1 MQQKSRRGAI
11 HLQERLEQGID
22 KLIDQELGWRL
33 VGGEDSGTC
42 RIQTGF
48 CELIGMPTEF
58 QETNVL
64 KMTNF
69 KNTFAFLA
77 DIPIITEGNKKEQ
90 HTVLNTLLDK
100 LEAEI
105 SAISANPKTNSPK
118 TKWSVL
124 DFSINKE
131 ATKPSKKNGGS

>member
-1 MQQKSRRGAI
+1 MKAVQQKSRKGVI
-11 HLQERLEQGID
+11 HLQERLEKKIN

-33 VGGEDSGTC
+33 VGCEDSGTC

-48 CELIGMPTEF
+48 CELISMPTEF

-69 KNTFAFLA
+69 RNTFAFLA

-90 HTVLNTLLDK
+90 HTVLNTVLDN

-105 SAISANPKTNSPK
+105 SVIS
-118 TKWSVL
+118 
-124 DFSINKE
+124 
-131 ATKPSKKNGGS
+131 